1 MGSDDLSCGL
11 PTIEKRGK
19 WSGVFIVYVAAETC
33 TYSINLSFTPPNSF
47 GLEDE
52 IPFQRTAIGN

>member
-33 TYSINLSFTPPNSF
+33 TYSINLSFTPPNGF
-47 GLEDE
+47 GL
-52 IPFQRTAIGN
+52 